1 MFRFRL
7 SRMRHYDIVFIQGW
21 DALSYARF
29 ERDKNGLSGGS
40 KSERKRTE
48 VLFFSGEL
56 KMLPLAT
63 ASPAMSRSACSSMCL
78 SSSCSW
84 SRSRPNM
91 YVASARSAAAASSLP
106 PDRRR
111 RQKRHR
117 LKDAF
122 LRRERVMLVGV
133 DTFFDI
139 VRRFVPISTSVQ
151 PMDRWIKLGLFC
163 FIFLWIS
170 IGCFGWVLM
179 CFYQVLLWLFKN

>member
-1 MFRFRL
+1 
-7 SRMRHYDIVFIQGW
+7 
-21 DALSYARF
+21 
-29 ERDKNGLSGGS
+29 
-40 KSERKRTE
+40 
-48 VLFFSGEL
+48 
-56 KMLPLAT
+56 
-63 ASPAMSRSACSSMCL
+63 
-78 SSSCSW
+78 
-84 SRSRPNM
+84 M

-163 FIFLWIS
+163 FIFL
-170 IGCFGWVLM
+170 
-179 CFYQVLLWLFKN
+179 